1 MVVDDLNQAWPHVT
15 LMPDETDA
23 PQVVY
28 PDTVLPLP
36 VARQPLKA
44 VARQSRKVCDIPGG
58 IETLEPVFGL
68 PSKGLKRLYPLSKS
82 KALGARIPV
91 AQDH

>member
-15 LMPDETDA
+15 LMPDEIDA
-23 PQVVY
+23 PLLVD

-44 VARQSRKVCDIPGG
+44 EERMIAGSAPA
-58 IETLEPVFGL
+58 
-68 PSKGLKRLYPLSKS
+68 SLSS
-82 KALGARIPV
+82 PATPP
-91 AQDH
+91 